1 MKKLSLFIFIFF
13 LALVNSVF
21 AHTGLESSSPKNG
34 DIINEELKQITLTFE
49 TKIEQG
55 STFELQNS
63 NDETIPVENI
73 SLSEKQMIGNFLNP
87 LENGEYQVNWK
98 IIGADGHPIDGNFSF
113 SVNVPVTEAPAEEQ
127 VQPLEETQPQLNV
140 EEKNIEEKKEDTL
153 NEAKN
158 EESQQNKMPSYV
170 IPTIIGV
177 LIVIIVVSFLL
188 IMKRKK

>member
-1 MKKLSLFIFIFF
+1 MKKLSLFTFIFF
-13 LALVNSVF
+13 LALVNSAF

-55 STFELQNS
+55 SRFELLNS

-98 IIGADGHPIDGNFSF
+98 IIGADGHPIEGNFSF
-113 SVNVPVTEAPAEEQ
+113 SVNVPITEAPAEEQ

-140 EEKNIEEKKEDTL
+140 EEKKEDTL

-177 LIVIIVVSFLL
+177 LIVIIVVGFLL